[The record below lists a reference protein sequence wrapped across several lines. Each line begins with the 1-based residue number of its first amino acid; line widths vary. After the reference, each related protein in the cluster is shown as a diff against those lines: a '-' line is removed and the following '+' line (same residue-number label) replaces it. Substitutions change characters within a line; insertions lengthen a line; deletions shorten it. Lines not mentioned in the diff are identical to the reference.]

1 MAIAQPAVPF
11 DVGDRVTSDGANT
24 YGAPVNQTG
33 TVVHV
38 RNSVTSTGL
47 SWIITVRLPVDPSG
61 PSAGGSFD
69 FDYLAADL
77 AAAA

>member
-33 TVVHV
+33 TVVHA

-47 SWIITVRLPVDPSG
+47 AWIITVRFPVDPVG

-69 FDYLAADL
+69 FDYLSTDL